1 MKFALPARLR
11 LNRRVR
17 IALVLVVASSAA
29 HAEPRPEACLA
40 ELDAHHV
47 AYRRAA
53 RPGIAIGVEILGP
66 LGGLQLQSDDQPLVI
81 DCSLAVSLAEAGRYF
96 AAIDVDRAHFVSAY
110 ARRNVH
116 GTNIP
121 SKHSYGLAI
130 DISSFSSTDFTLRV
144 DRDYESGLGDE
155 VDCIGE
161 PVTRAAA
168 ALKTLQCELVRS
180 GLFHLVL
187 SPDYDDFH
195 RDHFHLEALPWR
207 ERQALRSP
215 LPAIH

>member
-1 MKFALPARLR
+1 
-11 LNRRVR
+11 
-17 IALVLVVASSAA
+17 VLVVAATSVARA
-29 HAEPRPEACLA
+29 DPRPEACLA
-40 ELDAHHV
+40 ELDARHV
-47 AYRRAA
+47 AYRRAT

-66 LGGLQLQSDDQPLVI
+66 LGGVQLQADDQPLVI
-81 DCSLAVSLAEAGRYF
+81 DCSLAVSLVEASRYF
-96 AAIDVDRAHFVSAY
+96 AAIAVDRAHFVSAY

-130 DISSFSSTDFTLRV
+130 DISSFSGADFTLRV

-155 VDCIGE
+155 MDCIGD
-161 PVTRAAA
+161 PTTREAA

-187 SPDYDDFH
+187 SPDYDEFH

-207 ERQALRSP
+207 DRAALRSS

>member
-1 MKFALPARLR
+1 MRFAPYAVVISLA
-11 LNRRVR
+11 
-17 IALVLVVASSAA
+17 IATPGA
-29 HAEPRPEACLA
+29 HADPRPGACLA
-40 ELDAHHV
+40 ELDARHV
-47 AYRRAA
+47 SYRRAA

-66 LGGLQLQSDDQPLVI
+66 LGGLQLRADDQPLVI
-81 DCSLAVSLAEAGRYF
+81 DCSLAVSLAEAGHYF
-96 AAIDVDRAHFVSAY
+96 AAVGIDRAHFVSAY

-116 GTNIP
+116 GTTTP

-130 DISSFSSTDFTLRV
+130 DISSFAGADVALRV
-144 DRDYESGLGDE
+144 DRDYETGLGDE
-155 VDCIGE
+155 MDCIGDPQTPE
-161 PVTRAAA
+161 AA

-195 RDHFHLEALPWR
+195 RDHFHLEALPWHDR
-207 ERQALRSP
+207 ATLRSS